1 MASLFNTK
9 ISDTYVGL
17 IKTLD
22 TTAITATLKELS
34 DGNGN
39 ATGLFINTS
48 GDFKVT
54 AILEWGSLKD
64 TGTGITITNL
74 VDSTATLAS
83 NKNDTTIPTSKA
95 VSDYVDAQVG
105 ASDLDFSGDSGTGA
119 VILASETFAVTGT
132 TNQITTTASGTGLA
146 LSLPS
151 TVHRDLQGNVT
162 GNLTG
167 DVTGNVTGN
176 VTGDLTG
183 NSAGTQRDERIASNM
198 INLIFVS
205 FAHFCKSFFI
215 AIGNKNRVISKTIF
229 PFFFT

>member
-34 DGNGN
+34 DGKGN

-54 AILEWGSLKD
+54 ATLEWGSLKD

-74 VDSTATLAS
+74 VNSTATLAS

-119 VILASETFAVTGT
+119 VILASETLRS
-132 TNQITTTASGTGLA
+132 QE
-146 LSLPS
+146 
-151 TVHRDLQGNVT
+151 
-162 GNLTG
+162 
-167 DVTGNVTGN
+167 
-176 VTGDLTG
+176 
-183 NSAGTQRDERIASNM
+183 QRIR
-198 INLIFVS
+198 
-205 FAHFCKSFFI
+205 
-215 AIGNKNRVISKTIF
+215 
-229 PFFFT
+229 